1 LYAAYA
7 LTRVAID
14 VQVAEA
20 RERGL
25 GILALEQAVHV
36 DIELAM
42 NQVVATLPALELAFS
57 YLYAT
62 LHYLVTP
69 AVLAWIFVR
78 RRAQYA
84 LARNAPRPSYGVE
97 PAPRG
102 LSPSHLISRSSRRA
116 TEAWSNCRR
125 ARTRCLSSCPHWR
138 RWPRS
143 PDRTCSLQV
152 GRYVVGYLT
161 ATEPM
166 VE

>member
-1 LYAAYA
+1 MPRALLAGLYAAYA

-42 NQVVATLPALELAFS
+42 NQVVAALPALGLVFS

-102 LSPSHLISRSSRRA
+102 LSPSHLISCSSRRA

-125 ARTRCLSSCPHWR
+125 HVRAVCR
-138 RWPRS
+138 RAHTG
-143 PDRTCSLQV
+143 DV
-152 GRYVVGYLT
+152 GRVHLIARAPCTLAGTSSVT
-161 ATEPM
+161 
-166 VE
+166 